1 MELPRFWHDS
11 SSPSCLE
18 MSRTI
23 IVVPPDAGGRRP
35 RRSARVASLVQL
47 LEPAVPVTLAAVSP
61 ADPPPGGSA
70 DRPADEAAGRPGAVK
85 RPRTGLL
92 TAGSLDSDSP
102 SSDATAAPLD
112 TTEQTPAA
120 TSASGSPNAN
130 DEYGTSPPG
139 STDPGPS
146 GSTATTSAAGATGSA
161 QQEKPEC
168 GICLDTCLH
177 PVKLPCGHV
186 FCYLC
191 VKGAAKLSAR
201 CAYCR
206 AEVTEKFINNPRLL
220 DETEVERELTDTSQ
234 SHHWLYQGR
243 HGWWRYDE
251 RTSRDIETAFS
262 AQQPSVQI
270 SVAGELYTVDFG
282 TFTQFHDQCRGRRR
296 RVRREA
302 ADAPPDPAL
311 NCKGVA
317 GLRKKR
323 RRQ

>member
-1 MELPRFWHDS
+1 
-11 SSPSCLE
+11 

-47 LEPAVPVTLAAVSP
+47 LEPAGPVTLAAVSQTDPP

-70 DRPADEAAGRPGAVK
+70 DGPADGAAGQPGAVK
-85 RPRTGLL
+85 RPRTGLF
-92 TAGSLDSDSP
+92 TANSLDFDSP

-120 TSASGSPNAN
+120 TSASGGPNAN

-139 STDPGPS
+139 STDPGTS